1 MAQQDI
7 IFLYIKS
14 DNLIKVENL
23 VKKSF
28 GDDEVIDDATIK
40 MTLYEGGQI
49 AIAANAV
56 SEGVPVLIMP
66 GDAVNK
72 GGGEVGITIKGNPFL
87 AGDKITIAGTDSY
100 DGTKEVNS
108 VNVSAAIAE
117 VQTLH
122 PSAVA
127 TAGTFTLSYKGQ
139 TTSALAHNASTS
151 AVQTALEALSTVEPG
166 DIVVSGNPLS
176 VGDMVFT
183 FDTDIQ
189 DAPMIEIVNN
199 LTGPTTCTITQTVQG
214 KPAGAT
220 SEIVFDSE
228 YIAETF
234 AGDWTETIQKTVRGA
249 ADRGGGLVG
258 IPVLN
263 HRLKTGDYVRIWG
276 TKNYNGVF
284 QISSVTTSEIRITA
298 TYAAED
304 FTGAEYLYRAVPNA
318 VNIAFTA
325 TGTGGNYSGVLP
337 DTAEMTPDATYYLE
351 IEAEKGDSNLLIRHT
366 CKAVFFPKRELY

>member
-1 MAQQDI
+1 MTQQDI

-28 GDDEVIDDATIK
+28 GTDEVINDATIK

-49 AIAANAV
+49 AIAPNAV
-56 SEGVPVLIMP
+56 SDGVPVLIMP

-72 GGGEVGITIKGNPFL
+72 GAGEVGITTKGNSFL
-87 AGDKITIAGTDSY
+87 AGDKITIAGTDNY
-100 DGTKEVNS
+100 NGAKEISS

-122 PSAVA
+122 PSAAA

-139 TTSALAHNASTS
+139 TTSALAYNASTS

-166 DIVVSGNPLS
+166 DITVSGNPLS
-176 VGDMVFT
+176 AGDMMFT

-189 DAPMIEIVNN
+189 DAPMIEIDSSN

-220 SEIVFDSE
+220 SEIVFGSE
-228 YIAETF
+228 YTAETF
-234 AGDWTETIQKTVRGA
+234 DGTETIQKTVRGA
-249 ADRGGGLVG
+249 ADRGGGFVG
-258 IPVLN
+258 IPVLD
-263 HRLKTGDYVRIWG
+263 HRLKAGDYVRIWG

-284 QISSVTTSEIRITA
+284 QVDSVTATEIRITA

-325 TGTGGNYSGVLP
+325 AGTGGNYSGVLP

-351 IEAEKGDSNLLIRHT
+351 IEAEKGDSDLLIRHT